1 MFKERV
7 IFMGTPEIASVY
19 VQSLI
24 DSHFNIVAVYTQ
36 PPRKKGRGMQV
47 QESPVQKLAQKQ
59 FFHHNQLEMEE
70 ALQNSVNAY
79 ERGVCLP
86 SYPSL
91 EDDKIQYVCKTIKS
105 YYNMTR

>member
-19 VQSLI
+19 LQSLI

-47 QESPVQKLAQKQ
+47 QESSVQKLASKTQNRGLLSCRFR
-59 FFHHNQLEMEE
+59 FFSSPKRT
-70 ALQNSVNAY
+70 AGFTA
-79 ERGVCLP
+79 
-86 SYPSL
+86 
-91 EDDKIQYVCKTIKS
+91 
-105 YYNMTR
+105 

>member
-19 VQSLI
+19 LQSLI

-47 QESPVQKLAQKQ
+47 QESSVQKLAQKHKIEVYCPVDLDFSAAQ
-59 FFHHNQLEMEE
+59 KE
-70 ALQNSVNAY
+70 LQDLQPDIIVVMGY
-79 ERGVCLP
+79 GLLLP
-86 SYPSL
+86 KFVIR
-91 EDDKIQYVCKTIKS
+91 KIKNY
-105 YYNMTR
+105 

>member
-47 QESPVQKLAQKQ
+47 Q
-59 FFHHNQLEMEE
+59 
-70 ALQNSVNAY
+70 
-79 ERGVCLP
+79 
-86 SYPSL
+86 
-91 EDDKIQYVCKTIKS
+91 
-105 YYNMTR
+105 